1 MTGGT
6 SSPLVLTANDG
17 TAGGYSAVF
26 SNSYG
31 MATTAVAVLTVID
44 PPGIITSPASQTANA
59 GVEVSFTASASG
71 ASDTVQWYLINYLGT
86 NAVARATSP
95 TLTVTA
101 SGPTAGSYY
110 AVFNNAAG
118 SATTSA
124 ANLAVLGLAFVNGSF
139 EVNTNGAVIPA
150 GGNLPLNVGAT
161 WLEGWTV
168 GGPGG
173 DIWVLDG
180 VVDGLGP
187 YDGQQWIDFNGY
199 GTPPGGTLAQTFTT
213 TVGQTY
219 VVTFEVGERG
229 TGLESITAT
238 AYGSNNALLAS
249 NYCVPAS
256 EEWTQFELNFAA
268 VSTNTTLL
276 FKDTSPAD
284 VPAPDVT
291 LDAVAVTAPPVI
303 VTSPVSQ
310 TVTNGNSV
318 TFAASASGSPAT
330 VQWWYDATN
339 LISGAT
345 QRDADVCGQRGQ
357 RGILQR
363 GVQQR
368 GRERG
373 HGARFADGGQ
383 SGLSD
388 ARAAKRDDQSGRQ
401 RHFERGGGGR
411 RAHCLPVAV

>member
-1 MTGGT
+1 MVFSNVVVGSNVPVAITVYPDPAGYAIISGMQIELAPTTGIPVVLSSPVSQTATSGTQVSFSALAGGSASSIQWYVTNGLGTNTVTGGT

-110 AVFNNAAG
+110 AVFKNSAG

-180 VVDGLGP
+180 VVDGL
-187 YDGQQWIDFNGY
+187 Q
-199 GTPPGGTLAQTFTT
+199 
-213 TVGQTY
+213 
-219 VVTFEVGERG
+219 
-229 TGLESITAT
+229 
-238 AYGSNNALLAS
+238 
-249 NYCVPAS
+249 
-256 EEWTQFELNFAA
+256 
-268 VSTNTTLL
+268 
-276 FKDTSPAD
+276 
-284 VPAPDVT
+284 
-291 LDAVAVTAPPVI
+291 
-303 VTSPVSQ
+303 
-310 TVTNGNSV
+310 NS
-318 TFAASASGSPAT
+318 
-330 VQWWYDATN
+330 
-339 LISGAT
+339 
-345 QRDADVCGQRGQ
+345 
-357 RGILQR
+357 
-363 GVQQR
+363 
-368 GRERG
+368 
-373 HGARFADGGQ
+373 
-383 SGLSD
+383 
-388 ARAAKRDDQSGRQ
+388 
-401 RHFERGGGGR
+401 
-411 RAHCLPVAV
+411 